1 MTKSNEETFRDE
13 LIDALER
20 ELVGPG
26 LPPYDYEGRE
36 DEPYVERLEESPT
49 QRYSAG
55 VLFPQQQVITE
66 HDDQSD
72 STGAVVETATV
83 ADETPADPLEG
94 DPTTEPKSDGGSGD
108 SLTDAYDQTVRLANE
123 FYPSAM
129 GLSCLSEVDAGDL
142 TIRVSAARY
151 ESGMVPYVV
160 ETDDGPQTR
169 ERQEWRR
176 IQIEIPDQT
185 LTVPKSTQ
193 LTPWERPLVDFLL
206 IRGMFRHRSD
216 GSVLLTLSLLNL
228 HQSRRGSR
236 ISAKSCFFQVSLS
249 VESANGKTVF
259 REYQML
265 PDRDATNGNDPDV
278 QEETSLELLYRKRK
292 AFAVGHGCSVDWGT
306 ETDGMVAT
314 LGTVVIP
321 RVKVPPV
328 EPRSTE
334 GDELSMYVLS
344 GADGTVKPE
353 SIPSILE
360 PLASDYETWIREQE
374 AEATSLPERLKKPA
388 AENLKR
394 CRICLGRILDG
405 IKLLSNDSVILEAFM
420 LANKAILMQQH
431 HSRRPKRPTE
441 VEMKPLPTSYE
452 PKSQREGRWRTFQLA
467 FILMNLS
474 SLKTKEDGSEHPE
487 RDLVDLIW
495 FPTGGGK
502 TEAYLGLAATDI
514 FLRRLIRP
522 ENAGCTV
529 LMRYT
534 LRLLTA
540 QQFQR
545 ASSMICACELI
556 RRSRPK
562 DLGEEA
568 ITIGLWVGGSL
579 TPLYR
584 VPAVRS
590 LNNLAKPNSQE
601 ANEFQMLKCPWC
613 GTALDEP
620 DNLGYQPH
628 GRPKTVIF
636 VCPEA
641 ECEFSSPKKR
651 LPVVVI
657 DDDVYEVPPTLIIGT
672 VDKFAMLA
680 WREMSGRIFG
690 IGTAG
695 DHDPPDLIIQ
705 DELHLISGPLGSV
718 VGLYESAIDLLCSW
732 KGRKPKI
739 VASTATIRRA
749 WHQCRALYDR
759 STSQFPPQGLD
770 ISDSFFAKENRE
782 TPGRLYLG
790 VFATA
795 APSFVTAMVRTLG
808 GLFHSC
814 KSIPLPEGV
823 PEKTRDPYWTVLQYF
838 SSLRELGHAATLVE
852 ADIPEYMWSITTR
865 TATPKE
871 LHRSLGSPIELTSRR
886 TADEIPEILE
896 RLENKYPRESHDWK
910 DRPLDTLLATNM
922 ISVGVDVDRL
932 GLMLMVG
939 QPKTTSEYIQAS
951 SRVGR
956 SKDAP
961 GLVVTMY
968 NPGKPRD
975 RSHYEHFRAYHEAF
989 YKHVE
994 PTSVTPFSLPV
1005 MERALHG
1012 VLVVLVRHL
1021 DGVSNPEQFDP
1032 ASATLNDLIKR
1043 IERRC
1048 LSVDPEHASSLKS
1061 KLRTLMSKW
1070 DSVKPSRWGDFGKLD
1085 ALRPLMYPAGS
1096 TPLPAW
1102 ANSAWSTPSSMRNV
1116 DVECRAEVIASYE
1129 NDE

>member
-13 LIDALER
+13 LIDALQR

-26 LPPYDYEGRE
+26 LPPYDYKSNT
-36 DEPYVERLEESPT
+36 DQPYVERLEESPT

-72 STGAVVETATV
+72 SAVNEAYAATG
-83 ADETPADPLEG
+83 DEEEPTIPLEG
-94 DPTTEPKSDGGSGD
+94 EATTEPKRSEGSGD

-123 FYPSAM
+123 FYPSAI
-129 GLSCLSEVDAGDL
+129 GLSCLCDADAGDL

-151 ESGMVPYVV
+151 ERGTASYVL
-160 ETDDGPQTR
+160 ETDDGPQPR

-176 IQIEIPDQT
+176 IQIDIPDQT
-185 LTVPKSTQ
+185 LSVPESSQ
-193 LTPWERPLVDFLL
+193 PNPWERTLVDFLS
-206 IRGMFRHRSD
+206 IRGMFRHQADR
-216 GSVLLTLSLLNL
+216 SVLLTLSLLNN
-228 HQSRRGSR
+228 HQSGRESR
-236 ISAKSCFFQVSLS
+236 IRAADCFFQVSVS
-249 VESANGKTVF
+249 IESANGKTVF
-259 REYQML
+259 REYRVL
-265 PDRDATNGNDPDV
+265 PHRDVTKSDDPDI
-278 QEETSLELLYRKRK
+278 QEEAALELLYRKRK
-292 AFAVGHGCSVDWGT
+292 AFAVGHGCSVDWGA
-306 ETDGMVAT
+306 ETNGKVAL
-314 LGTVVIP
+314 LGTVTIP
-321 RVKVPPV
+321 RVRVPPV
-328 EPRSTE
+328 EPRSTD

-344 GADGTVKPE
+344 GADGTVKPT
-353 SIPSILE
+353 SVPSILK
-360 PLASDYETWIREQE
+360 PLAYDYENWIKERESE
-374 AEATSLPERLKKPA
+374 VAGLPDRLKTPA
-388 AENLKR
+388 TENLKK
-394 CRICLGRILDG
+394 CRICLDRINDG
-405 IKLLSNDSVILEAFM
+405 IKLLGDDSVMLEAFM
-420 LANKAILMQQH
+420 LANRAILMQQN
-431 HSRRPKRPTE
+431 HSRRPKRPTD
-441 VEMKPLPTSYE
+441 VGMKPLPTSYE
-452 PKSQREGRWRTFQLA
+452 PQSHWEGRWRTFQLA

-474 SLKTKEDGSEHPE
+474 SLKANDDGSEHPE

-522 ENAGCTV
+522 DNAGCTV

-545 ASSMICACELI
+545 ASSLICACELI
-556 RRSRPK
+556 RRSRPN

-568 ITIGLWVGGSL
+568 ITIGLWVGESL

-584 VPAVRS
+584 EPAVKS

-601 ANEFQMLKCPWC
+601 ANEFQLLKCPWC
-613 GTALDEP
+613 GTAMDEP
-620 DNLGYQPH
+620 DNLGYQAH
-628 GRPKTVIF
+628 GKPKTVIF

-641 ECEFSSPKKR
+641 KCPFSSPKKR

-657 DDDVYEVPPTLIIGT
+657 DDDVYETPPTLIIGT

-690 IGTAG
+690 IGTPGA
-695 DHDPPDLIIQ
+695 HDPPDLIIQ

-749 WHQCRALYDR
+749 WHQCRALYNR
-759 STSQFPPQGLD
+759 QTSQFPPQGLD
-770 ISDSFFAKENRE
+770 ISDSFFAKENYE

-795 APSFVTAMVRTLG
+795 APSFVTAMVRTLA
-808 GLFHSC
+808 GLFHAC
-814 KSIPLPEGV
+814 KSMPLPESA
-823 PEKTRDPYWTVLQYF
+823 PESTRDPYWTVLQYF
-838 SSLRELGHAATLVE
+838 SSLRELGHAATLIE
-852 ADIPEYMWSITTR
+852 ADIPEYMWSITIR

-871 LHRSLGSPIELTSRR
+871 LHRSLGSPVELTSRR
-886 TADEIPEILE
+886 TADEIPAILE
-896 RLENKYPRESHDWK
+896 RLEKKYPRVSEDWK
-910 DRPLDTLLATNM
+910 DKPLDTLLATNM

-932 GLMLMVG
+932 GLMLVVG

-956 SKDAP
+956 SQKAP
-961 GLVVTMY
+961 GLVVAMY

-1005 MERALHG
+1005 LERALHG

-1021 DGVSNPEQFDP
+1021 VRLSKPDQIDPE
-1032 ASATLNDLIKR
+1032 SETLQELVHE

-1048 LSVDPEHASSLKS
+1048 SAIDPEHAGSLRA
-1061 KLRTLMSKW
+1061 KLKTLISKW
-1070 DSVKPSRWGDFGKLD
+1070 SSVRPSEWGGFGKPPE
-1085 ALRPLMYPAGS
+1085 LRPLMYPAGS
-1096 TPLPAW
+1096 EPLPVW
-1102 ANSAWSTPSSMRNV
+1102 AGSAWSTPSSMRNV